1 MLSLAEVTF
10 NFKKYPQSGWI
21 LMKMIENS
29 PFIFN
34 TIHSKS
40 CFLLSSCLNQIENSI
55 TLFRQVDKYKKK

>member
-1 MLSLAEVTF
+1 
-10 NFKKYPQSGWI
+10 
-21 LMKMIENS
+21 MKMIETS